1 MKKQRPDWP
10 LTIAIILMVL
20 GVISI
25 FFPYTEIDG
34 FRIFK
39 YKIEIGKYGELGDF
53 VNGIS
58 TPFIS
63 IAVFILLYKTYKSQ
77 KQELHDTRVLLS
89 EQNETLTN
97 QQFETT
103 FFNLVTLHHQIVNN
117 IDFDSSVDVEMYD
130 RETDGEPEILKGRDC
145 IRKFYQIFVT
155 DYRNWE
161 SEEKKT
167 ATERTTFKA
176 ELERELI
183 SSAYGSFYGE
193 HETDIGHYFRNLESL
208 IKLVDQ
214 SKVNNKD
221 FYIELINAQLST
233 YEILLLFYY
242 CLWTDDSN
250 MKKLVIKYHL
260 LRGIDHQSLIHM
272 EQITLID
279 KEAYT

>member
-1 MKKQRPDWP
+1 M
-10 LTIAIILMVL
+10 IL

-63 IAVFILLYKTYKSQ
+63 VAVFILLYKTYKSQ
-77 KQELHDTRVLLS
+77 KQELHDTKILLS
-89 EQNETLTN
+89 EQNETLTS

-117 IDFDSSVDVEMYD
+117 IDFDSSIDVEMYD

-145 IRKFYQIFVT
+145 IRKFYHIFIT

-161 SEEKKT
+161 SDEKKT
-167 ATERTTFKA
+167 PTERITFKA
-176 ELERELI
+176 ELEKELI
-183 SSAYGSFYGE
+183 SSAYSSFYDE

-214 SKVNNKD
+214 SKITNKG

-242 CLWTDDSN
+242 CMWTDDSN
-250 MKKLVIKYHL
+250 MKKFVVKYHL

-272 EQITLID
+272 EHITLID